1 MPSARLSSVLLA
13 AIVTLGTGSGF
24 AQSLAGLKVTHSV
37 AKTTPTSVEVT
48 GTVSNETR
56 AEAAEIT
63 VTVQALSAD
72 GKPLA
77 RGISY
82 VTSRLPAGGTANYVA
97 KVPVVAGVSSYRA
110 TVSARFVS
118 SVESP

>member
-1 MPSARLSSVLLA
+1 VPGCRLSSVLLA
-13 AIVTLGTGSGF
+13 AVVTLGTGTGF
-24 AQSLAGLKVTHSV
+24 AQSLTGLKVTHSV
-37 AKTTPTSVEVT
+37 SKTTQTSVEVS

-56 AEAAEIT
+56 AEAAEVT
-63 VTVQALSAD
+63 VTVQALNAE
-72 GKPLA
+72 GKPVA

-82 VTSRLPAGGTANYVA
+82 VTSRLQAGGTANFLA

-118 SVESP
+118 GVESP

>member
-1 MPSARLSSVLLA
+1 MPSARLSSILLA

-37 AKTTPTSVEVT
+37 GKTTPTSVEVT

-72 GKPLA
+72 GKPVA